1 MSGSGNQLL
10 RKNVIFKFKT
20 KSGKN
25 AYLYNSSIPNL
36 SGFTFYT
43 NLVQKLNPYASQN
56 LEKFNRI
63 DLYAALPGSR
73 IGLAN
78 PATNRETGNQNCL
91 NCFFENGSCCE
102 AGCENCC
109 FCDNWTGQLKCGCIK
124 DSQCGA
130 C

>member
-1 MSGSGNQLL
+1 MSGSGNRLL
-10 RKNVIFKFKT
+10 RKNVIFRFKT
-20 KSGKN
+20 TSGKN

-43 NLVQKLNPYASQN
+43 NLVQKSNPYAGQN
-56 LEKFNRI
+56 LEQFNRI
-63 DLYAALPGSR
+63 YLYSAIPGSK
-73 IGLAN
+73 IGLAY
-78 PATNRETGNQNCL
+78 PATRSEPGSNCL

-102 AGCENCC
+102 AGCANCC
-109 FCDNWTGQLKCGCIK
+109 FCDNWTGQLKCGCFT